1 MRLACFLLLL
11 AMFVA
16 GCRSKSESVRGVP
29 LEQQLV
35 PPPSQPPGQ
44 GGAEGA
50 ENLGEVP
57 LPQEQAA
64 TRTVEPEAEKPER
77 DLSEELKLAVGS
89 PASCLS
95 DFRASQP
102 ATLSLYLT
110 ATVRPTGMIIQP
122 TASGAGISAAA
133 AKCIEG
139 LAGAVRLRPLDTQQ
153 SERVSTTLLV
163 NVEPVDLVVEE
174 KPAEPVAARD
184 VVQPE
189 PKKPTIPPSGEPIGG
204 PRGQPI
210 DGPQGTPIAGPTG
223 IPIDG
228 PQGVPID

>member
-1 MRLACFLLLL
+1 MRLPLLLLLL
-11 AMFVA
+11 AMLVA

-29 LEQQLV
+29 PEQQLL
-35 PPPSQPPGQ
+35 PPPSQPPAQ
-44 GGAEGA
+44 TADAA

-57 LPQEQAA
+57 LPQEQAPSRA
-64 TRTVEPEAEKPER
+64 EPEEEKPER
-77 DLSEELKLAVGS
+77 DLGEELKLAVGS

-102 ATLSLYLT
+102 TSISILLT

-133 AKCIEG
+133 TKCIQT
-139 LAGAVRLRPLDTQQ
+139 LAGAVRLAPLDTQQ

-163 NVEPVDLVVEE
+163 NVEPVEVVAEQRPVE
-174 KPAEPVAARD
+174 PAAARD

-189 PKKPTIPPSGEPIGG
+189 PKKPTIPPSGEPIEG

-210 DGPQGTPIAGPTG
+210 DGPQGQPIQGPSG
-223 IPIDG
+223 VPIDG
-228 PQGVPID
+228 PQGVPIN